1 MQASSDVTTSPRA
14 LRIHRTEWRWVV
26 LWSVVALVLANV
38 PYLIGVGLST
48 PENRFGGAVYGV
60 EDVNSYF
67 AKMRQGA
74 RGAWLF
80 YIPYT
85 AEEHP
90 GTIIYIHYLLLGKVA
105 ALSGLSVELVY
116 NLARV
121 VCGALLSAAVY
132 AFLSHWTPYLALRR
146 IGFLLVVFS
155 GGLGWLLTILG
166 RAEWLG
172 SLPLDLISPESYV
185 FLTLYSPP
193 HLALATA
200 CLLQGMLL
208 VREGA
213 RQHEHK
219 QVLLGTLVHLV
230 AALIG
235 AFYLVTS
242 YAVLGVDWLVTA
254 VRRRQAD
261 WQALGWLV
269 LSGLPTALV
278 LGYDLAYFTL
288 DPVYSVWS
296 SQNLVPSLHPLHYL
310 AGYLIVGA
318 LAALGVG
325 RVVRRRQWQ
334 LQLLLVWLGILP
346 LLLAAPFSA
355 QRRLIIGAQV
365 PLGLFAAFGLAYGVL
380 LPFGRSR
387 IVRWLSRYPRYS
399 RAGMRRWLVWALVGL
414 TFLTNLLLILGSS
427 AEVLGRKGPIF
438 HNQDELQM
446 LDWLRT
452 HSDPKDTVLS
462 SYETGNYV
470 PAYAGN
476 RVLLGLGPETIYA
489 ERKRGEVRRFFDA
502 AENDAWRLDLLR
514 QYGIV
519 YVIVGPAERELGD
532 LNPLSV
538 PYLTQVYANQT
549 YAVYEARGGP

>member
-1 MQASSDVTTSPRA
+1 MVERMGHDVRKRHIPG
-14 LRIHRTEWRWVV
+14 HEWRWVL
-26 LWSVVALVLANV
+26 LWSVVALLLANV
-38 PYLIGVGLST
+38 PYLIGVSLST

-74 RGAWLF
+74 RGDWLF
-80 YIPYT
+80 HIPYT

-90 GTIIYIHYLLLGKVA
+90 GTIIYIHYMLLGKLA
-105 ALSGLSVELVY
+105 ALSGLSVEWVY

-121 VCGALLSAAVY
+121 VCGALLLAAVY
-132 AFLSHWTPYLALRR
+132 GFLAHWTPYLALRR
-146 IGFLLVVFS
+146 IGFLLVAFS
-155 GGLGWLLTILG
+155 GGLGWLLTVLG

-200 CLLQGMLL
+200 CLLWGMLF

-213 RQHEHK
+213 RQHEPR
-219 QVLLGTLVHLV
+219 QVLLGALVHLV

-235 AFYLVTS
+235 AFYLVAS

-254 VRRRQAD
+254 VRNRRVD
-261 WQALGWLV
+261 WRALGWLV
-269 LSGLPTALV
+269 VSGLPTALV
-278 LGYDLAYFTL
+278 LGYDLAYFTF

-310 AGYLIVGA
+310 AGYLILGS
-318 LAALGVG
+318 LAVLGVC

-334 LQLLLVWLGILP
+334 LQLLLVWLGVVP
-346 LLLAAPFSA
+346 LLLVAPFSA
-355 QRRLIIGAQV
+355 QRRLIIGAQI
-365 PLGLFAAFGLAYGVL
+365 PLGLFAALGLAYRVL

-387 IVRWLSRYPRYS
+387 LVRWLSRYPRYS
-399 RAGMRRWLVWALVGL
+399 RAGMRRWLVWVVVGL
-414 TFLTNLLLILGSS
+414 TFLTNLLLVLGNS
-427 AEVLGRKGPIF
+427 AEVIGRARPIF
-438 HNQDELQM
+438 YGQDELQM
-446 LDWLRT
+446 LDWLRA
-452 HSDPKDTVLS
+452 HSDPEDTVLS
-462 SYETGNYV
+462 AYETGNYV

-489 ERKRGEVRRFFDA
+489 ERKRGEVHRFFDPS
-502 AENDAWRLDLLR
+502 EDDAWRVGLLR
-514 QYGIV
+514 QYDIA
-519 YVIVGPAERELGD
+519 YVIVGPAERELGSFD
-532 LNPLSV
+532 PQGTS
-538 PYLTQVYANQT
+538 YLAQVYANKA
-549 YAVYEARGGP
+549 YAVYEVRIGP